1 MDTRG
6 LAAGLQH
13 YSVRGVRYRAGDNR
27 DELKRRGITASISRR
42 ANCYDNAPME
52 SANGAR
58 KVECMHERHCAMRR
72 EAIVHLTESI
82 GYYNSERRHS
92 ALGYLSPAQFERR

>member
-13 YSVRGVRYRAGDNR
+13 YSVRGVQYCAGDNR

-82 GYYNSERRHS
+82 GYRTGERGHR
-92 ALGYLSPAQFERR
+92 ALGYVHPA